1 MDFASNSTPSIMHVD
16 NPDGSLVRK
25 KGTTDRGFGVYIGVE
40 LDGELEVVAHFH
52 ATPVPRHAAA
62 KLPRG
67 LNEPPARRLDGP
79 APALC
84 LSASRSV
91 QDETS

>member
-1 MDFASNSTPSIMHVD
+1 MHVD
-16 NPDGSLVRK
+16 NPDGSLRK
-25 KGTTDRGFGVYIGVE
+25 KGTDHRGFGVYLGVE

-67 LNEPPARRLDGP
+67 LNEPPARRLDGRAP
-79 APALC
+79 APC
-84 LSASRSV
+84 LSASESV
-91 QDETS
+91 QDGLGTYARQDS